1 MRSSVRYGRVDSMET
16 MLAFLEKIGNYLML
30 VRLTDILDVA
40 IIAFLVYKLLDLV
53 KSTRAENILKG
64 VVMFLL
70 ALWLA
75 EIFHLN
81 GIAYILGNMV
91 QVGILAL
98 IILFQPEI
106 RQILEKLGS
115 KNIRLL
121 RAFTPAQQ
129 QSEVEKAIDQTVIAC
144 KEMSQSK
151 TGVLIVFERHIL
163 LDDMVR
169 SGTTLDAAVSSE
181 LLKNIF
187 FVKAPMHDGAVIIRH
202 GRILGA
208 GCMLPLSKNVN
219 LSRDL
224 GMRHRAG
231 IGMSENSDAVVVIV
245 SEETGSISV
254 AIGGMLKRHLMPET
268 LSKLLRNELM
278 PQPEE
283 LEDKPR
289 RSLADLLGLRRKEGD
304 KVLQVIA
311 SILVAVAIWVYVDVE
326 KAPERT
332 KTIRDIPV
340 EFSGESTT
348 LADKNL
354 MLLSGYDTTVD
365 LTIKGTKR
373 ELVKINKD
381 NVRLVASTSSID
393 SVGVHTLRWDVVYP
407 DGVQS
412 SALSVDWASK
422 YKVTVT
428 VGELYTKEVPVNCV
442 VTGTVADGYFT
453 GETVLDPTT
462 LVLRG
467 QRDDLLN
474 VAYAKLTVDISDATR
489 SVIQT
494 ESVQLYDNDDN
505 PVDNSNIRTNASL
518 IQAKVPVLTTK
529 EVSLAVELS
538 GVPGSAGQ
546 SIKTTITPSSVRLIG
561 EADVLENIDEIVLAT
576 LYIEDLDIWQQNS
589 YVVTAPDGTWL
600 ANSNEVATVEITME
614 GIEEKTV
621 TVDTFSYTNVPS
633 GLYAEVQ
640 DTLDVRLWGLSEE
653 LAELKADAITATV
666 DLSSVTETGSC
677 RVPVTVTVSGYRDV
691 AVKGSYE
698 VTVYVTDTQPEPEP
712 EPDGGLTSHGNNGS
726 GNEN

>member
-1 MRSSVRYGRVDSMET
+1 MEQKN
-16 MLAFLEKIGNYLML
+16 EK
-30 VRLTDILDVA
+30 
-40 IIAFLVYKLLDLV
+40 
-53 KSTRAENILKG
+53 SG
-64 VVMFLL
+64 V
-70 ALWLA
+70 
-75 EIFHLN
+75 
-81 GIAYILGNMV
+81 
-91 QVGILAL
+91 
-98 IILFQPEI
+98 
-106 RQILEKLGS
+106 
-115 KNIRLL
+115 
-121 RAFTPAQQ
+121 
-129 QSEVEKAIDQTVIAC
+129 
-144 KEMSQSK
+144 
-151 TGVLIVFERHIL
+151 
-163 LDDMVR
+163 
-169 SGTTLDAAVSSE
+169 
-181 LLKNIF
+181 
-187 FVKAPMHDGAVIIRH
+187 
-202 GRILGA
+202 
-208 GCMLPLSKNVN
+208 
-219 LSRDL
+219 SR
-224 GMRHRAG
+224 
-231 IGMSENSDAVVVIV
+231 N
-245 SEETGSISV
+245 
-254 AIGGMLKRHLMPET
+254 
-268 LSKLLRNELM
+268 
-278 PQPEE
+278 
-283 LEDKPR
+283 
-289 RSLADLLGLRRKEGD
+289 

-422 YKVTVT
+422 YTVTVT

>member
-1 MRSSVRYGRVDSMET
+1 MEQKN
-16 MLAFLEKIGNYLML
+16 EK
-30 VRLTDILDVA
+30 
-40 IIAFLVYKLLDLV
+40 
-53 KSTRAENILKG
+53 SG
-64 VVMFLL
+64 V
-70 ALWLA
+70 
-75 EIFHLN
+75 
-81 GIAYILGNMV
+81 
-91 QVGILAL
+91 
-98 IILFQPEI
+98 
-106 RQILEKLGS
+106 
-115 KNIRLL
+115 
-121 RAFTPAQQ
+121 
-129 QSEVEKAIDQTVIAC
+129 
-144 KEMSQSK
+144 
-151 TGVLIVFERHIL
+151 
-163 LDDMVR
+163 
-169 SGTTLDAAVSSE
+169 
-181 LLKNIF
+181 
-187 FVKAPMHDGAVIIRH
+187 
-202 GRILGA
+202 
-208 GCMLPLSKNVN
+208 
-219 LSRDL
+219 SR
-224 GMRHRAG
+224 
-231 IGMSENSDAVVVIV
+231 N
-245 SEETGSISV
+245 
-254 AIGGMLKRHLMPET
+254 
-268 LSKLLRNELM
+268 
-278 PQPEE
+278 
-283 LEDKPR
+283 
-289 RSLADLLGLRRKEGD
+289 

-311 SILVAVAIWVYVDVE
+311 SILVAVTIWVYVDVE

-633 GLYAEVQ
+633 GLYAEVL

>member
-1 MRSSVRYGRVDSMET
+1 MEQKN
-16 MLAFLEKIGNYLML
+16 EK
-30 VRLTDILDVA
+30 
-40 IIAFLVYKLLDLV
+40 
-53 KSTRAENILKG
+53 SG
-64 VVMFLL
+64 V
-70 ALWLA
+70 
-75 EIFHLN
+75 
-81 GIAYILGNMV
+81 
-91 QVGILAL
+91 
-98 IILFQPEI
+98 
-106 RQILEKLGS
+106 
-115 KNIRLL
+115 
-121 RAFTPAQQ
+121 
-129 QSEVEKAIDQTVIAC
+129 
-144 KEMSQSK
+144 
-151 TGVLIVFERHIL
+151 
-163 LDDMVR
+163 
-169 SGTTLDAAVSSE
+169 
-181 LLKNIF
+181 
-187 FVKAPMHDGAVIIRH
+187 
-202 GRILGA
+202 
-208 GCMLPLSKNVN
+208 
-219 LSRDL
+219 SR
-224 GMRHRAG
+224 
-231 IGMSENSDAVVVIV
+231 N
-245 SEETGSISV
+245 
-254 AIGGMLKRHLMPET
+254 
-268 LSKLLRNELM
+268 
-278 PQPEE
+278 
-283 LEDKPR
+283 
-289 RSLADLLGLRRKEGD
+289 

-621 TVDTFSYTNVPS
+621 TVDTFSYPNVPS
-633 GLYAEVQ
+633 GLYAEVL
-640 DTLDVRLWGLSEE
+640 DTRDGRLWGLSEE

>member
-1 MRSSVRYGRVDSMET
+1 MEQKN
-16 MLAFLEKIGNYLML
+16 EK
-30 VRLTDILDVA
+30 
-40 IIAFLVYKLLDLV
+40 
-53 KSTRAENILKG
+53 S
-64 VVMFLL
+64 
-70 ALWLA
+70 
-75 EIFHLN
+75 
-81 GIAYILGNMV
+81 GI
-91 QVGILAL
+91 
-98 IILFQPEI
+98 
-106 RQILEKLGS
+106 
-115 KNIRLL
+115 
-121 RAFTPAQQ
+121 
-129 QSEVEKAIDQTVIAC
+129 
-144 KEMSQSK
+144 
-151 TGVLIVFERHIL
+151 
-163 LDDMVR
+163 
-169 SGTTLDAAVSSE
+169 
-181 LLKNIF
+181 
-187 FVKAPMHDGAVIIRH
+187 
-202 GRILGA
+202 
-208 GCMLPLSKNVN
+208 
-219 LSRDL
+219 SR
-224 GMRHRAG
+224 
-231 IGMSENSDAVVVIV
+231 N
-245 SEETGSISV
+245 
-254 AIGGMLKRHLMPET
+254 
-268 LSKLLRNELM
+268 
-278 PQPEE
+278 
-283 LEDKPR
+283 
-289 RSLADLLGLRRKEGD
+289 

-505 PVDNSNIRTNASL
+505 PVDNNNIRTNASL

>member
-1 MRSSVRYGRVDSMET
+1 MEQKN
-16 MLAFLEKIGNYLML
+16 EK
-30 VRLTDILDVA
+30 
-40 IIAFLVYKLLDLV
+40 
-53 KSTRAENILKG
+53 SG
-64 VVMFLL
+64 V
-70 ALWLA
+70 
-75 EIFHLN
+75 
-81 GIAYILGNMV
+81 
-91 QVGILAL
+91 
-98 IILFQPEI
+98 
-106 RQILEKLGS
+106 
-115 KNIRLL
+115 
-121 RAFTPAQQ
+121 
-129 QSEVEKAIDQTVIAC
+129 
-144 KEMSQSK
+144 
-151 TGVLIVFERHIL
+151 
-163 LDDMVR
+163 
-169 SGTTLDAAVSSE
+169 
-181 LLKNIF
+181 
-187 FVKAPMHDGAVIIRH
+187 
-202 GRILGA
+202 
-208 GCMLPLSKNVN
+208 
-219 LSRDL
+219 SR
-224 GMRHRAG
+224 
-231 IGMSENSDAVVVIV
+231 N
-245 SEETGSISV
+245 
-254 AIGGMLKRHLMPET
+254 
-268 LSKLLRNELM
+268 
-278 PQPEE
+278 
-283 LEDKPR
+283 
-289 RSLADLLGLRRKEGD
+289 

-412 SALSVDWASK
+412 LALSVDWASK

-633 GLYAEVQ
+633 GLYAEVM

>member
-1 MRSSVRYGRVDSMET
+1 MEQKN
-16 MLAFLEKIGNYLML
+16 EK
-30 VRLTDILDVA
+30 
-40 IIAFLVYKLLDLV
+40 
-53 KSTRAENILKG
+53 SG
-64 VVMFLL
+64 V
-70 ALWLA
+70 
-75 EIFHLN
+75 
-81 GIAYILGNMV
+81 
-91 QVGILAL
+91 
-98 IILFQPEI
+98 
-106 RQILEKLGS
+106 
-115 KNIRLL
+115 
-121 RAFTPAQQ
+121 
-129 QSEVEKAIDQTVIAC
+129 
-144 KEMSQSK
+144 
-151 TGVLIVFERHIL
+151 
-163 LDDMVR
+163 
-169 SGTTLDAAVSSE
+169 
-181 LLKNIF
+181 
-187 FVKAPMHDGAVIIRH
+187 
-202 GRILGA
+202 
-208 GCMLPLSKNVN
+208 
-219 LSRDL
+219 SR
-224 GMRHRAG
+224 
-231 IGMSENSDAVVVIV
+231 N
-245 SEETGSISV
+245 
-254 AIGGMLKRHLMPET
+254 
-268 LSKLLRNELM
+268 
-278 PQPEE
+278 
-283 LEDKPR
+283 
-289 RSLADLLGLRRKEGD
+289 

-340 EFSGESTT
+340 ECSGESTT

-412 SALSVDWASK
+412 SGLSVDWASK

-621 TVDTFSYTNVPS
+621 TVDTFSYTNMPS

>member
-1 MRSSVRYGRVDSMET
+1 MEQKN
-16 MLAFLEKIGNYLML
+16 EK
-30 VRLTDILDVA
+30 
-40 IIAFLVYKLLDLV
+40 
-53 KSTRAENILKG
+53 
-64 VVMFLL
+64 
-70 ALWLA
+70 
-75 EIFHLN
+75 
-81 GIAYILGNMV
+81 
-91 QVGILAL
+91 
-98 IILFQPEI
+98 
-106 RQILEKLGS
+106 
-115 KNIRLL
+115 
-121 RAFTPAQQ
+121 
-129 QSEVEKAIDQTVIAC
+129 
-144 KEMSQSK
+144 
-151 TGVLIVFERHIL
+151 
-163 LDDMVR
+163 
-169 SGTTLDAAVSSE
+169 SG
-181 LLKNIF
+181 F
-187 FVKAPMHDGAVIIRH
+187 
-202 GRILGA
+202 
-208 GCMLPLSKNVN
+208 
-219 LSRDL
+219 SR
-224 GMRHRAG
+224 
-231 IGMSENSDAVVVIV
+231 N
-245 SEETGSISV
+245 
-254 AIGGMLKRHLMPET
+254 
-268 LSKLLRNELM
+268 
-278 PQPEE
+278 
-283 LEDKPR
+283 
-289 RSLADLLGLRRKEGD
+289 

-561 EADVLENIDEIVLAT
+561 EADVLENINEIVLAT

-653 LAELKADAITATV
+653 LAELEADAITVTA

>member
-1 MRSSVRYGRVDSMET
+1 MEQKN
-16 MLAFLEKIGNYLML
+16 EK
-30 VRLTDILDVA
+30 
-40 IIAFLVYKLLDLV
+40 
-53 KSTRAENILKG
+53 SG
-64 VVMFLL
+64 V
-70 ALWLA
+70 
-75 EIFHLN
+75 
-81 GIAYILGNMV
+81 
-91 QVGILAL
+91 
-98 IILFQPEI
+98 
-106 RQILEKLGS
+106 
-115 KNIRLL
+115 
-121 RAFTPAQQ
+121 
-129 QSEVEKAIDQTVIAC
+129 
-144 KEMSQSK
+144 
-151 TGVLIVFERHIL
+151 
-163 LDDMVR
+163 
-169 SGTTLDAAVSSE
+169 
-181 LLKNIF
+181 
-187 FVKAPMHDGAVIIRH
+187 
-202 GRILGA
+202 
-208 GCMLPLSKNVN
+208 
-219 LSRDL
+219 SR
-224 GMRHRAG
+224 
-231 IGMSENSDAVVVIV
+231 N
-245 SEETGSISV
+245 
-254 AIGGMLKRHLMPET
+254 
-268 LSKLLRNELM
+268 
-278 PQPEE
+278 
-283 LEDKPR
+283 
-289 RSLADLLGLRRKEGD
+289 

-365 LTIKGTKR
+365 LTVKGTKR

-633 GLYAEVQ
+633 GLYAEVM

>member
-1 MRSSVRYGRVDSMET
+1 MEQKN
-16 MLAFLEKIGNYLML
+16 EK
-30 VRLTDILDVA
+30 
-40 IIAFLVYKLLDLV
+40 
-53 KSTRAENILKG
+53 SG
-64 VVMFLL
+64 V
-70 ALWLA
+70 
-75 EIFHLN
+75 
-81 GIAYILGNMV
+81 
-91 QVGILAL
+91 
-98 IILFQPEI
+98 
-106 RQILEKLGS
+106 
-115 KNIRLL
+115 
-121 RAFTPAQQ
+121 
-129 QSEVEKAIDQTVIAC
+129 
-144 KEMSQSK
+144 
-151 TGVLIVFERHIL
+151 
-163 LDDMVR
+163 
-169 SGTTLDAAVSSE
+169 
-181 LLKNIF
+181 
-187 FVKAPMHDGAVIIRH
+187 
-202 GRILGA
+202 
-208 GCMLPLSKNVN
+208 
-219 LSRDL
+219 SR
-224 GMRHRAG
+224 
-231 IGMSENSDAVVVIV
+231 N
-245 SEETGSISV
+245 
-254 AIGGMLKRHLMPET
+254 
-268 LSKLLRNELM
+268 
-278 PQPEE
+278 
-283 LEDKPR
+283 
-289 RSLADLLGLRRKEGD
+289 

-340 EFSGESTT
+340 ELSGESTT

>member
-1 MRSSVRYGRVDSMET
+1 MEQKN
-16 MLAFLEKIGNYLML
+16 EK
-30 VRLTDILDVA
+30 
-40 IIAFLVYKLLDLV
+40 
-53 KSTRAENILKG
+53 SG
-64 VVMFLL
+64 V
-70 ALWLA
+70 
-75 EIFHLN
+75 
-81 GIAYILGNMV
+81 
-91 QVGILAL
+91 
-98 IILFQPEI
+98 
-106 RQILEKLGS
+106 
-115 KNIRLL
+115 
-121 RAFTPAQQ
+121 
-129 QSEVEKAIDQTVIAC
+129 
-144 KEMSQSK
+144 
-151 TGVLIVFERHIL
+151 
-163 LDDMVR
+163 
-169 SGTTLDAAVSSE
+169 
-181 LLKNIF
+181 
-187 FVKAPMHDGAVIIRH
+187 
-202 GRILGA
+202 
-208 GCMLPLSKNVN
+208 
-219 LSRDL
+219 SR
-224 GMRHRAG
+224 
-231 IGMSENSDAVVVIV
+231 N
-245 SEETGSISV
+245 
-254 AIGGMLKRHLMPET
+254 
-268 LSKLLRNELM
+268 
-278 PQPEE
+278 
-283 LEDKPR
+283 
-289 RSLADLLGLRRKEGD
+289 

-340 EFSGESTT
+340 EFSGESTM

-666 DLSSVTETGSC
+666 DLSSVTETGSY

>member
-1 MRSSVRYGRVDSMET
+1 MEQKN
-16 MLAFLEKIGNYLML
+16 EK
-30 VRLTDILDVA
+30 
-40 IIAFLVYKLLDLV
+40 
-53 KSTRAENILKG
+53 SG
-64 VVMFLL
+64 V
-70 ALWLA
+70 
-75 EIFHLN
+75 
-81 GIAYILGNMV
+81 
-91 QVGILAL
+91 
-98 IILFQPEI
+98 
-106 RQILEKLGS
+106 
-115 KNIRLL
+115 
-121 RAFTPAQQ
+121 
-129 QSEVEKAIDQTVIAC
+129 
-144 KEMSQSK
+144 
-151 TGVLIVFERHIL
+151 
-163 LDDMVR
+163 
-169 SGTTLDAAVSSE
+169 
-181 LLKNIF
+181 
-187 FVKAPMHDGAVIIRH
+187 
-202 GRILGA
+202 
-208 GCMLPLSKNVN
+208 
-219 LSRDL
+219 SR
-224 GMRHRAG
+224 
-231 IGMSENSDAVVVIV
+231 N
-245 SEETGSISV
+245 
-254 AIGGMLKRHLMPET
+254 
-268 LSKLLRNELM
+268 
-278 PQPEE
+278 
-283 LEDKPR
+283 
-289 RSLADLLGLRRKEGD
+289 

-633 GLYAEVQ
+633 GLYAEVM

-666 DLSSVTETGSC
+666 DLGSVTETGSC

>member
-1 MRSSVRYGRVDSMET
+1 MEQKN
-16 MLAFLEKIGNYLML
+16 EK
-30 VRLTDILDVA
+30 
-40 IIAFLVYKLLDLV
+40 
-53 KSTRAENILKG
+53 SG
-64 VVMFLL
+64 V
-70 ALWLA
+70 
-75 EIFHLN
+75 
-81 GIAYILGNMV
+81 
-91 QVGILAL
+91 
-98 IILFQPEI
+98 
-106 RQILEKLGS
+106 
-115 KNIRLL
+115 
-121 RAFTPAQQ
+121 
-129 QSEVEKAIDQTVIAC
+129 
-144 KEMSQSK
+144 
-151 TGVLIVFERHIL
+151 
-163 LDDMVR
+163 
-169 SGTTLDAAVSSE
+169 
-181 LLKNIF
+181 
-187 FVKAPMHDGAVIIRH
+187 
-202 GRILGA
+202 
-208 GCMLPLSKNVN
+208 
-219 LSRDL
+219 SR
-224 GMRHRAG
+224 
-231 IGMSENSDAVVVIV
+231 N
-245 SEETGSISV
+245 
-254 AIGGMLKRHLMPET
+254 
-268 LSKLLRNELM
+268 
-278 PQPEE
+278 
-283 LEDKPR
+283 
-289 RSLADLLGLRRKEGD
+289 

-621 TVDTFSYTNVPS
+621 TVDAFSYTNVPS

>member
-1 MRSSVRYGRVDSMET
+1 MEQKN
-16 MLAFLEKIGNYLML
+16 EK
-30 VRLTDILDVA
+30 
-40 IIAFLVYKLLDLV
+40 
-53 KSTRAENILKG
+53 SG
-64 VVMFLL
+64 V
-70 ALWLA
+70 
-75 EIFHLN
+75 
-81 GIAYILGNMV
+81 
-91 QVGILAL
+91 
-98 IILFQPEI
+98 
-106 RQILEKLGS
+106 
-115 KNIRLL
+115 
-121 RAFTPAQQ
+121 
-129 QSEVEKAIDQTVIAC
+129 
-144 KEMSQSK
+144 
-151 TGVLIVFERHIL
+151 
-163 LDDMVR
+163 
-169 SGTTLDAAVSSE
+169 
-181 LLKNIF
+181 
-187 FVKAPMHDGAVIIRH
+187 
-202 GRILGA
+202 
-208 GCMLPLSKNVN
+208 
-219 LSRDL
+219 SR
-224 GMRHRAG
+224 
-231 IGMSENSDAVVVIV
+231 N
-245 SEETGSISV
+245 
-254 AIGGMLKRHLMPET
+254 
-268 LSKLLRNELM
+268 
-278 PQPEE
+278 
-283 LEDKPR
+283 
-289 RSLADLLGLRRKEGD
+289 

-529 EVSLAVELS
+529 EASLAVELS

-633 GLYAEVQ
+633 GLYAEVM

-691 AVKGSYE
+691 AVKGSY
-698 VTVYVTDTQPEPEP
+698 VVSVYVTDTQPEADT

>member
-1 MRSSVRYGRVDSMET
+1 MEQKN
-16 MLAFLEKIGNYLML
+16 EK
-30 VRLTDILDVA
+30 
-40 IIAFLVYKLLDLV
+40 
-53 KSTRAENILKG
+53 SG
-64 VVMFLL
+64 V
-70 ALWLA
+70 
-75 EIFHLN
+75 
-81 GIAYILGNMV
+81 
-91 QVGILAL
+91 
-98 IILFQPEI
+98 
-106 RQILEKLGS
+106 
-115 KNIRLL
+115 
-121 RAFTPAQQ
+121 
-129 QSEVEKAIDQTVIAC
+129 
-144 KEMSQSK
+144 
-151 TGVLIVFERHIL
+151 
-163 LDDMVR
+163 
-169 SGTTLDAAVSSE
+169 
-181 LLKNIF
+181 
-187 FVKAPMHDGAVIIRH
+187 
-202 GRILGA
+202 
-208 GCMLPLSKNVN
+208 
-219 LSRDL
+219 SR
-224 GMRHRAG
+224 
-231 IGMSENSDAVVVIV
+231 N
-245 SEETGSISV
+245 
-254 AIGGMLKRHLMPET
+254 
-268 LSKLLRNELM
+268 
-278 PQPEE
+278 
-283 LEDKPR
+283 
-289 RSLADLLGLRRKEGD
+289 

-354 MLLSGYDTTVD
+354 MLLSGFDTTVD

-614 GIEEKTV
+614 GIEEQTV

>member
-1 MRSSVRYGRVDSMET
+1 MEQKN
-16 MLAFLEKIGNYLML
+16 EK
-30 VRLTDILDVA
+30 
-40 IIAFLVYKLLDLV
+40 
-53 KSTRAENILKG
+53 SG
-64 VVMFLL
+64 V
-70 ALWLA
+70 
-75 EIFHLN
+75 
-81 GIAYILGNMV
+81 
-91 QVGILAL
+91 
-98 IILFQPEI
+98 
-106 RQILEKLGS
+106 
-115 KNIRLL
+115 
-121 RAFTPAQQ
+121 
-129 QSEVEKAIDQTVIAC
+129 
-144 KEMSQSK
+144 
-151 TGVLIVFERHIL
+151 
-163 LDDMVR
+163 
-169 SGTTLDAAVSSE
+169 
-181 LLKNIF
+181 
-187 FVKAPMHDGAVIIRH
+187 
-202 GRILGA
+202 
-208 GCMLPLSKNVN
+208 
-219 LSRDL
+219 SR
-224 GMRHRAG
+224 
-231 IGMSENSDAVVVIV
+231 N
-245 SEETGSISV
+245 
-254 AIGGMLKRHLMPET
+254 
-268 LSKLLRNELM
+268 
-278 PQPEE
+278 
-283 LEDKPR
+283 
-289 RSLADLLGLRRKEGD
+289 

-412 SALSVDWASK
+412 SALSVDWARK

-633 GLYAEVQ
+633 GLYAEVL

>member
-1 MRSSVRYGRVDSMET
+1 MEQKN
-16 MLAFLEKIGNYLML
+16 EK
-30 VRLTDILDVA
+30 
-40 IIAFLVYKLLDLV
+40 
-53 KSTRAENILKG
+53 SG
-64 VVMFLL
+64 V
-70 ALWLA
+70 
-75 EIFHLN
+75 
-81 GIAYILGNMV
+81 
-91 QVGILAL
+91 
-98 IILFQPEI
+98 
-106 RQILEKLGS
+106 
-115 KNIRLL
+115 
-121 RAFTPAQQ
+121 
-129 QSEVEKAIDQTVIAC
+129 
-144 KEMSQSK
+144 
-151 TGVLIVFERHIL
+151 
-163 LDDMVR
+163 
-169 SGTTLDAAVSSE
+169 
-181 LLKNIF
+181 
-187 FVKAPMHDGAVIIRH
+187 
-202 GRILGA
+202 
-208 GCMLPLSKNVN
+208 
-219 LSRDL
+219 SR
-224 GMRHRAG
+224 
-231 IGMSENSDAVVVIV
+231 N
-245 SEETGSISV
+245 
-254 AIGGMLKRHLMPET
+254 
-268 LSKLLRNELM
+268 
-278 PQPEE
+278 
-283 LEDKPR
+283 
-289 RSLADLLGLRRKEGD
+289 

-428 VGELYTKEVPVNCV
+428 VGELYTKEVPVNCT
-442 VTGTVADGYFT
+442 VTGQVADGYFT

-633 GLYAEVQ
+633 GLYAEVM

>member
-1 MRSSVRYGRVDSMET
+1 MEQKN
-16 MLAFLEKIGNYLML
+16 EK
-30 VRLTDILDVA
+30 
-40 IIAFLVYKLLDLV
+40 
-53 KSTRAENILKG
+53 SG
-64 VVMFLL
+64 V
-70 ALWLA
+70 
-75 EIFHLN
+75 
-81 GIAYILGNMV
+81 
-91 QVGILAL
+91 
-98 IILFQPEI
+98 
-106 RQILEKLGS
+106 
-115 KNIRLL
+115 
-121 RAFTPAQQ
+121 
-129 QSEVEKAIDQTVIAC
+129 
-144 KEMSQSK
+144 
-151 TGVLIVFERHIL
+151 
-163 LDDMVR
+163 
-169 SGTTLDAAVSSE
+169 
-181 LLKNIF
+181 
-187 FVKAPMHDGAVIIRH
+187 
-202 GRILGA
+202 
-208 GCMLPLSKNVN
+208 
-219 LSRDL
+219 SR
-224 GMRHRAG
+224 
-231 IGMSENSDAVVVIV
+231 N
-245 SEETGSISV
+245 
-254 AIGGMLKRHLMPET
+254 
-268 LSKLLRNELM
+268 
-278 PQPEE
+278 
-283 LEDKPR
+283 
-289 RSLADLLGLRRKEGD
+289 

-453 GETVLDPTT
+453 GETVLDPTI

-633 GLYAEVQ
+633 GLYAEVM

>member
-1 MRSSVRYGRVDSMET
+1 MEQKN
-16 MLAFLEKIGNYLML
+16 EK
-30 VRLTDILDVA
+30 
-40 IIAFLVYKLLDLV
+40 
-53 KSTRAENILKG
+53 SG
-64 VVMFLL
+64 V
-70 ALWLA
+70 
-75 EIFHLN
+75 
-81 GIAYILGNMV
+81 
-91 QVGILAL
+91 
-98 IILFQPEI
+98 
-106 RQILEKLGS
+106 
-115 KNIRLL
+115 
-121 RAFTPAQQ
+121 
-129 QSEVEKAIDQTVIAC
+129 
-144 KEMSQSK
+144 
-151 TGVLIVFERHIL
+151 
-163 LDDMVR
+163 
-169 SGTTLDAAVSSE
+169 
-181 LLKNIF
+181 
-187 FVKAPMHDGAVIIRH
+187 
-202 GRILGA
+202 
-208 GCMLPLSKNVN
+208 
-219 LSRDL
+219 SR
-224 GMRHRAG
+224 
-231 IGMSENSDAVVVIV
+231 N
-245 SEETGSISV
+245 
-254 AIGGMLKRHLMPET
+254 
-268 LSKLLRNELM
+268 
-278 PQPEE
+278 
-283 LEDKPR
+283 
-289 RSLADLLGLRRKEGD
+289 

-442 VTGTVADGYFT
+442 VTGTVADGYFA

>member
-1 MRSSVRYGRVDSMET
+1 MEQKN
-16 MLAFLEKIGNYLML
+16 EK
-30 VRLTDILDVA
+30 
-40 IIAFLVYKLLDLV
+40 
-53 KSTRAENILKG
+53 SG
-64 VVMFLL
+64 V
-70 ALWLA
+70 
-75 EIFHLN
+75 
-81 GIAYILGNMV
+81 
-91 QVGILAL
+91 
-98 IILFQPEI
+98 
-106 RQILEKLGS
+106 
-115 KNIRLL
+115 
-121 RAFTPAQQ
+121 
-129 QSEVEKAIDQTVIAC
+129 
-144 KEMSQSK
+144 
-151 TGVLIVFERHIL
+151 
-163 LDDMVR
+163 
-169 SGTTLDAAVSSE
+169 
-181 LLKNIF
+181 
-187 FVKAPMHDGAVIIRH
+187 
-202 GRILGA
+202 
-208 GCMLPLSKNVN
+208 
-219 LSRDL
+219 SR
-224 GMRHRAG
+224 
-231 IGMSENSDAVVVIV
+231 N
-245 SEETGSISV
+245 
-254 AIGGMLKRHLMPET
+254 
-268 LSKLLRNELM
+268 
-278 PQPEE
+278 
-283 LEDKPR
+283 
-289 RSLADLLGLRRKEGD
+289 

-698 VTVYVTDTQPEPEP
+698 VTVYVTDTQPNPEP

>member
-1 MRSSVRYGRVDSMET
+1 MEQKN
-16 MLAFLEKIGNYLML
+16 EK
-30 VRLTDILDVA
+30 
-40 IIAFLVYKLLDLV
+40 
-53 KSTRAENILKG
+53 SG
-64 VVMFLL
+64 V
-70 ALWLA
+70 
-75 EIFHLN
+75 
-81 GIAYILGNMV
+81 
-91 QVGILAL
+91 
-98 IILFQPEI
+98 
-106 RQILEKLGS
+106 
-115 KNIRLL
+115 
-121 RAFTPAQQ
+121 
-129 QSEVEKAIDQTVIAC
+129 
-144 KEMSQSK
+144 
-151 TGVLIVFERHIL
+151 
-163 LDDMVR
+163 
-169 SGTTLDAAVSSE
+169 
-181 LLKNIF
+181 
-187 FVKAPMHDGAVIIRH
+187 
-202 GRILGA
+202 
-208 GCMLPLSKNVN
+208 
-219 LSRDL
+219 SR
-224 GMRHRAG
+224 
-231 IGMSENSDAVVVIV
+231 N
-245 SEETGSISV
+245 
-254 AIGGMLKRHLMPET
+254 
-268 LSKLLRNELM
+268 
-278 PQPEE
+278 
-283 LEDKPR
+283 
-289 RSLADLLGLRRKEGD
+289 

-640 DTLDVRLWGLSEE
+640 DTLNVRLWGLSEE

>member
-1 MRSSVRYGRVDSMET
+1 MEQKN
-16 MLAFLEKIGNYLML
+16 EK
-30 VRLTDILDVA
+30 
-40 IIAFLVYKLLDLV
+40 
-53 KSTRAENILKG
+53 SG
-64 VVMFLL
+64 V
-70 ALWLA
+70 
-75 EIFHLN
+75 
-81 GIAYILGNMV
+81 
-91 QVGILAL
+91 
-98 IILFQPEI
+98 
-106 RQILEKLGS
+106 
-115 KNIRLL
+115 
-121 RAFTPAQQ
+121 
-129 QSEVEKAIDQTVIAC
+129 
-144 KEMSQSK
+144 
-151 TGVLIVFERHIL
+151 
-163 LDDMVR
+163 
-169 SGTTLDAAVSSE
+169 
-181 LLKNIF
+181 
-187 FVKAPMHDGAVIIRH
+187 
-202 GRILGA
+202 
-208 GCMLPLSKNVN
+208 
-219 LSRDL
+219 SR
-224 GMRHRAG
+224 
-231 IGMSENSDAVVVIV
+231 N
-245 SEETGSISV
+245 
-254 AIGGMLKRHLMPET
+254 
-268 LSKLLRNELM
+268 
-278 PQPEE
+278 
-283 LEDKPR
+283 
-289 RSLADLLGLRRKEGD
+289 

-412 SALSVDWASK
+412 SALLVDWASK

-698 VTVYVTDTQPEPEP
+698 VTVYVTDTQPDPEP

>member
-1 MRSSVRYGRVDSMET
+1 MEQKN
-16 MLAFLEKIGNYLML
+16 EK
-30 VRLTDILDVA
+30 
-40 IIAFLVYKLLDLV
+40 
-53 KSTRAENILKG
+53 SG
-64 VVMFLL
+64 V
-70 ALWLA
+70 
-75 EIFHLN
+75 
-81 GIAYILGNMV
+81 
-91 QVGILAL
+91 
-98 IILFQPEI
+98 
-106 RQILEKLGS
+106 
-115 KNIRLL
+115 
-121 RAFTPAQQ
+121 
-129 QSEVEKAIDQTVIAC
+129 
-144 KEMSQSK
+144 
-151 TGVLIVFERHIL
+151 
-163 LDDMVR
+163 
-169 SGTTLDAAVSSE
+169 
-181 LLKNIF
+181 
-187 FVKAPMHDGAVIIRH
+187 
-202 GRILGA
+202 
-208 GCMLPLSKNVN
+208 
-219 LSRDL
+219 SR
-224 GMRHRAG
+224 
-231 IGMSENSDAVVVIV
+231 N
-245 SEETGSISV
+245 
-254 AIGGMLKRHLMPET
+254 
-268 LSKLLRNELM
+268 
-278 PQPEE
+278 
-283 LEDKPR
+283 
-289 RSLADLLGLRRKEGD
+289 

-621 TVDTFSYTNVPS
+621 TVDTLSYTNVPS

-677 RVPVTVTVSGYRDV
+677 RVPVTVTVSGYHDV

>member
-1 MRSSVRYGRVDSMET
+1 MEQKNEKSGVSRS
-16 MLAFLEKIGNYLML
+16 
-30 VRLTDILDVA
+30 
-40 IIAFLVYKLLDLV
+40 
-53 KSTRAENILKG
+53 
-64 VVMFLL
+64 
-70 ALWLA
+70 
-75 EIFHLN
+75 
-81 GIAYILGNMV
+81 
-91 QVGILAL
+91 
-98 IILFQPEI
+98 
-106 RQILEKLGS
+106 
-115 KNIRLL
+115 
-121 RAFTPAQQ
+121 
-129 QSEVEKAIDQTVIAC
+129 
-144 KEMSQSK
+144 
-151 TGVLIVFERHIL
+151 
-163 LDDMVR
+163 
-169 SGTTLDAAVSSE
+169 
-181 LLKNIF
+181 
-187 FVKAPMHDGAVIIRH
+187 
-202 GRILGA
+202 
-208 GCMLPLSKNVN
+208 
-219 LSRDL
+219 
-224 GMRHRAG
+224 
-231 IGMSENSDAVVVIV
+231 
-245 SEETGSISV
+245 
-254 AIGGMLKRHLMPET
+254 
-268 LSKLLRNELM
+268 
-278 PQPEE
+278 
-283 LEDKPR
+283 
-289 RSLADLLGLRRKEGD
+289 

-633 GLYAEVQ
+633 GLYAEVM